1 VALSK
6 IRRKDQKVKAQ
17 RIVSKAVFGW
27 MLVISCFGPLAP
39 AGTPPAQQGASGYH
53 LIKKLKLGGVG
64 GWDYLAIDPEA
75 RRLYIS
81 RQFGI
86 TVFDVDS
93 DKVVGQISTQR
104 THGVAIAREF
114 NRGFISVGGNS
125 TVVIFDLKT
134 LAKLG
139 EVKTDPGTDAIIY
152 DPSSKRVFTFNGKE
166 HANSSTAI
174 DAETG
179 KVAGTVKLAGS
190 PEFAGAD
197 GAGHV
202 YVNIAD
208 KSELSKIDS
217 KTLKVLATW
226 PLAPCQRPSGLA
238 IDAEHRRVFSGCDNK
253 VMTMT
258 DADTGKVVSTVP
270 VGDGVDAARFDPST
284 QDAFASAGDDGVLT
298 IAHED
303 SPNKLTVV
311 VTVKTEN
318 GARTMEIDPKTHK
331 IYLVTADLR
340 PTPPTPQN
348 PDPYPTVLPDTQ
360 RLLILGK

>member
-1 VALSK
+1 MKFTKTQFAWVLVMCCLGLVALAWVT
-6 IRRKDQKVKAQ
+6 RAQK
-17 RIVSKAVFGW
+17 
-27 MLVISCFGPLAP
+27 
-39 AGTPPAQQGASGYH
+39 GASGYH
-53 LIKKLKLGGVG
+53 LIKTVKLGGMG
-64 GWDYLAIDPEA
+64 GWDYLTIDPEA

-81 RQFGI
+81 RQFGV

-93 DKVVGQISTQR
+93 DKVVGQISTQS

-125 TVVIFDLKT
+125 TVVIFNLKT
-134 LAKLG
+134 LAKLD

-152 DPSSKRVFTFNGKE
+152 DPSSKRVFTFNGKQ
-166 HANSSTAI
+166 HANSSTVI

-179 KVAGTVKLAGS
+179 KVVGRIKLAGS

-217 KTLKVLATW
+217 STLEVLATW
-226 PLAPCQRPSGLA
+226 PLAPCKRPSGLA
-238 IDAEHRRVFSGCDNK
+238 IDVEHRRVFSGCDNK

-258 DADTGKVVSTVP
+258 DADTGKVVSSVA
-270 VGDGVDAARFDPST
+270 VGAGVDANRFDPST
-284 QDAFASAGDDGVLT
+284 QDAFASADDDAVLT
-298 IAHED
+298 VAHED
-303 SPNKLTVV
+303 SPNKLRVV
-311 VTVKTEN
+311 DMVTTDH
-318 GARTMEIDPKTHK
+318 GARTMEIDPKTQK
-331 IYLVTADLR
+331 IYLMTGDLK

-348 PDPYPTVLPDTQ
+348 PDPYPTVIADTQ

>member
-1 VALSK
+1 M
-6 IRRKDQKVKAQ
+6 KAK
-17 RIVSKAVFGW
+17 RMVPKAVFGVVL
-27 MLVISCFGPLAP
+27 MMTCLGLVAM
-39 AGTPPAQQGASGYH
+39 AGNAPAQQGASGYH
-53 LIKKLKLGGVG
+53 LIKKVKLGGIG

-86 TVFDVDS
+86 SVFDVDS
-93 DKVVGQISTQR
+93 DKIVGTISTQR

-179 KVAGTVKLAGS
+179 KVVGTVKLPGS

-217 KTLKVLATW
+217 ATLKVLATW
-226 PLAPCQRPSGLA
+226 PLAPCKRPSGLA

-253 VMTMT
+253 VITMT
-258 DADTGKVVSTVP
+258 DADTGKVVATVP
-270 VGDGVDAARFDPST
+270 VGDGVDAARFDPSA
-284 QDAFASAGDDGVLT
+284 QVAFASAGDDGVLT
-298 IAHED
+298 VAHED

-311 VTVKTEN
+311 DTLKTEK

-331 IYLVTADLR
+331 IYLVTADLK

>member
-1 VALSK
+1 
-6 IRRKDQKVKAQ
+6 
-17 RIVSKAVFGW
+17 
-27 MLVISCFGPLAP
+27 M
-39 AGTPPAQQGASGYH
+39 
-53 LIKKLKLGGVG
+53 
-64 GWDYLAIDPEA
+64 
-75 RRLYIS
+75 YIS

-86 TVFDVDS
+86 TVFDVDM
-93 DKVVGQISTQR
+93 DKVVGQISTER

-134 LAKLG
+134 LGKLG

-179 KVAGTVKLAGS
+179 KLAGTVKLPGS

-197 GAGHV
+197 GKGHV

-208 KSELSKIDS
+208 KSELSEIDS
-217 KTLKVLATW
+217 KALKVLATW
-226 PLAPCQRPSGLA
+226 PLAPCKRPSGLA
-238 IDAEHRRVFSGCDNK
+238 IDTEHRRVFSGCDNK

-258 DADTGKVVSTVP
+258 DADSGKVVASVP
-270 VGDGVDAARFDPST
+270 VGDGVDADRFDPAS

-303 SPNKLTVV
+303 SPNKLAVV
-311 VTVKTEN
+311 DTLKTEH

-331 IYLVTADLR
+331 IYLVTADLKPAK
-340 PTPPTPQN
+340 PTPDN
-348 PDPYPTVLPDTQ
+348 PEGYPTVLPDTQ

>member
-1 VALSK
+1 
-6 IRRKDQKVKAQ
+6 
-17 RIVSKAVFGW
+17 
-27 MLVISCFGPLAP
+27 M
-39 AGTPPAQQGASGYH
+39 
-53 LIKKLKLGGVG
+53 IKKVKLGGIG
-64 GWDYLAIDPEA
+64 GWDYLAIDLEA

-93 DKVVGQISTQR
+93 DKVVGQISTQS

-125 TVVIFDLKT
+125 TVVIFNLKT

-152 DPSSKRVFTFNGKE
+152 DPSSKRVFTFNGKQ
-166 HANSSTAI
+166 HANSSTVI
-174 DAETG
+174 EAETG
-179 KVAGTVKLAGS
+179 KVVGTVKLPGS

-197 GAGHV
+197 GDGHV

-217 KTLKVLATW
+217 RTLKVLATW
-226 PLAPCQRPSGLA
+226 PLAPCKRPSGLA
-238 IDAEHRRVFSGCDNK
+238 IDVEHRRVFSGCGNR

-270 VGDGVDAARFDPST
+270 VGAGVDANRFDPST
-284 QDAFASAGDDGVLT
+284 QDAYASADDDAVLT
-298 IAHED
+298 VAHED
-303 SPNKLTVV
+303 SPNKLRVV
-311 VTVKTEN
+311 ETVKTDN
-318 GARTMEIDPKTHK
+318 AARTMEIDTKTKK
-331 IYLVTADLR
+331 IYLMSGDLK

-360 RLLILGK
+360 RLLIFGK

>member
-1 VALSK
+1 METT
-6 IRRKDQKVKAQ
+6 
-17 RIVSKAVFGW
+17 RIVRS
-27 MLVISCFGPLAP
+27 LAFSFLFTVLCLGL
-39 AGTPPAQQGASGYH
+39 AALGGSTLAQQSASGYH
-53 LIKKLKLGGVG
+53 LVKTIKLGGMG

-86 TVFDVDS
+86 TVFDVDA
-93 DKVVGQISTQR
+93 DKVVGQITTER
-104 THGVAIAREF
+104 THGVAVAREF

-152 DPSSKRVFTFNGKE
+152 DPASKRVFTFNGKE

-174 DAETG
+174 DAATG
-179 KVAGTVKLAGS
+179 KLAGTVKLPGS

-208 KSELSKIDS
+208 KSELSEIDS
-217 KTLKVLATW
+217 KALKVVATW
-226 PLAPCQRPSGLA
+226 PLAPCKRPSGLA
-238 IDAEHRRVFSGCDNK
+238 VDAEHRRIFSGCDNK

-258 DADTGKVVSTVP
+258 NADTGKVVASVP
-270 VGDGVDAARFDPST
+270 VGDGVDADRFDPST

-311 VTVKTEN
+311 DTVKTEH

-331 IYLVTADLR
+331 IYLMTADLKPAK
-340 PTPPTPQN
+340 PTPDN
-348 PDPYPTVLPDTQ
+348 PEGYPRVVPDTQ
-360 RLLILGK
+360 RLLILAK